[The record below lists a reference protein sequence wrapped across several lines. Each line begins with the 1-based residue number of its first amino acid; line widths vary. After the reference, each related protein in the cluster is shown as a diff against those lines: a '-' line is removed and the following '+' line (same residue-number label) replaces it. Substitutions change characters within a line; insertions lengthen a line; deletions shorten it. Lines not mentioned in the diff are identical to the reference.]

1 MGQAKRITPPAT
13 TPKVGLYPKKVILCI
28 WWDGKAVLY
37 YELLP
42 ENQMIN
48 SNKYAFQLD
57 QMKVTLGKKHPELV
71 NKNA

>member
-1 MGQAKRITPPAT
+1 MEYFMGQAKRITPPAT

-48 SNKYAFQLD
+48 SNK
-57 QMKVTLGKKHPELV
+57 
-71 NKNA
+71 